1 MTSNSKEKVRSKYA
15 RLAEQAKVGK
25 ASCGESTCDGSSEVV
40 TTVLYTED
48 QLADVPAEAVY
59 ASLGSGNPVEFA
71 NLQRGE
77 TVLDLG
83 SGGGLDVIL
92 AARKVGP
99 HGRVFG
105 LDMTEEMLDLA
116 KDNQTRTDIEN
127 AEFIKGDL
135 ENVPLADESVDVI
148 ISNCV
153 INLCE
158 NKGKALSEAYR
169 VLRAGGRL
177 AVSDVVTDEDISE
190 PYRTEMLNWIGCING
205 ALTEDEYRS
214 ILKSLGFT
222 GITVE
227 ETKTYDPVD
236 AEEFLQSRGL
246 CEGDITFGASDGRVF
261 NALIKAFKP

>member
-1 MTSNSKEKVRSKYA
+1 MASNSKEKVRRSKHT
-15 RLAEQAKVGK
+15 LP
-25 ASCGESTCDGSSEVV
+25 VV
-40 TTVLYTED
+40 N
-48 QLADVPAEAVY
+48 
-59 ASLGSGNPVEFA
+59 ASLGSANPVEFA

-99 HGRVFG
+99 FGKVFG

-116 KDNQTRTDIEN
+116 KDNQTRTEIEN

-158 NKGKALSEAYR
+158 NKGKALFEAYR
-169 VLRAGGRL
+169 VLRPGGRL
-177 AVSDVVTDEDISE
+177 AVSDIVTDEELSD
-190 PYRTEMLNWIGCING
+190 PYRTEMLNWIGCVNG

-227 ETKTYDPVD
+227 ETKTYDPAD

-246 CEGDITFGASDGRVF
+246 SEGDIAFGASDGRVF
-261 NALIKAFKP
+261 SALIKAFKP

>member
-1 MTSNSKEKVRSKYA
+1 MASNSKGQVRSKS
-15 RLAEQAKVGK
+15 REK
-25 ASCGESTCDGSSEVV
+25 VV
-40 TTVLYTED
+40 TTVLYTDD
-48 QLADVPAEAVY
+48 QVADVPAEAVN

-92 AARKVGP
+92 AAGKIGPLGKVY
-99 HGRVFG
+99 G

-116 KDNQTRTDIEN
+116 KNNQTRTEIEN

-135 ENVPLADESVDVI
+135 ENVPLADQSVDVI

-169 VLRAGGRL
+169 VLRCGGRL
-177 AVSDVVTDEDISE
+177 AVSDVVTDRDISE
-190 PYRTEMLNWIGCING
+190 PYRTEMLNWVGCING

-246 CEGDITFGASDGRVF
+246 SEGDITFGASDGRVF
-261 NALIKAFKP
+261 SALIKAFKP